1 MDNLKRTVLFLFIAG
16 PAFAGSAEARRDYSG
31 AEDNGQNTEF
41 IIKARADNRG
51 ALTRE
56 AFFYEYGT
64 AGLTDAG
71 RNQIDLKNT
80 DRIVMPVM
88 NLKFASTQTEA
99 GTFYPVASDQA
110 ETLPPAVP
118 KSCEEPPGIPKSC
131 EEPPPIPNPCEPP
144 SIPKSC
150 EEPPAIPK
158 KVHLMNPLETGAA
171 TFSYIFGDQAKP
183 MPPAPWVSQT

>member
-1 MDNLKRTVLFLFIAG
+1 MDSLKRTVLFLFIAG
-16 PAFAGSAEARRDYSG
+16 SAFAASVEARRDYPG
-31 AEDNGQNTEF
+31 AEGDGRNIELTLKPG
-41 IIKARADNRG
+41 ADDRG
-51 ALTRE
+51 GTLTRE
-56 AFFYEYGT
+56 AFFYGYGT
-64 AGLTDAG
+64 AGLTDAR

-88 NLKFASTQTEA
+88 SFKFASTQNDA

-131 EEPPPIPNPCEPP
+131 EEPP
-144 SIPKSC
+144 
-150 EEPPAIPK
+150 AIP

-171 TFSYIFGDQAKP
+171 TFSYIFSDQAKP
-183 MPPAPWVSQT
+183 MPPAPWVGQT